1 MLKHIILLIHLDTS
15 VEGNLPALYQYP
27 SALSGRIHQCSLDE
41 PISVFLQNPSMLC
54 SKIRLCSVIESTN
67 DLTES
72 ARAP

>member
-1 MLKHIILLIHLDTS
+1 MLKHIILLIHLDTT

-27 SALSGRIHQCSLDE
+27 QALSGRIHQCSLDV
-41 PISVFLQNPSMLC
+41 PVGALLQNPSMLC
-54 SKIRLCSVIESTN
+54 SKICLCSLIESTN